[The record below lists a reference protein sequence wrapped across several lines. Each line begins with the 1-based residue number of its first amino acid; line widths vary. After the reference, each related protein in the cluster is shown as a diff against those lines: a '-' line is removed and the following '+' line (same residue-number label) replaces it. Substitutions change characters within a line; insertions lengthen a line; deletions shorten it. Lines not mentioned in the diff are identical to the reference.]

1 MKQRIA
7 FTMFAEII
15 SAVFVFLYLYTAIDK
30 FVNLEHFYQVMTK
43 SPMLRPFA
51 AVLSGLIPTVEAALA
66 VLLIIPRT
74 RRIGL
79 WGATRLI
86 FIFAAYIF
94 YMLITSSD
102 LPCTCGGIIQ
112 ELTWA
117 QHLVLNLGL
126 MVSGVIALKYTYKKN
141 FIAIEQERS
150 RTPA

>member
-7 FTMFAEII
+7 FTLFAEII
-15 SAVFVFLYLYTAIDK
+15 SALFVFLYLYTAIDK

-43 SPMLRPFA
+43 SLLLRSYA
-51 AVLSGLIPTVEAALA
+51 AILSGMIPAVEAALA

-74 RRIGL
+74 RWIGL
-79 WGATRLI
+79 LGATILI
-86 FIFAAYIF
+86 SIFAAYIF

-112 ELTWA
+112 ELTWG
-117 QHLVLNLGL
+117 QHLVLNLGM
-126 MVSGVIALKYTYKKN
+126 MVGGIVALKYTYKKE
-141 FIAIEQERS
+141 FIAIKQERS